1 MGQQLGVC
9 MISIY
14 YYPWAG
20 GAEKQAERL
29 GSWLVDHGVP
39 VMMVTRRFDDSPTYE
54 VRNGIHIYRIRTLPG
69 KAFASLSFTLFA
81 TLTLLRHR
89 KKFNVIHSHQ
99 VYSPTTIGWL
109 AARLLRYP
117 LIVNLHLGGA
127 EGDIQRLLR
136 NASTGKARLE
146 TLKRDASAF
155 IAISQEIA
163 QEMRDQDVPEAKIHF
178 LVNAVDPN
186 HFIPLNPEAK
196 LAMRRKLN
204 LPPDAPLVV
213 FVARLVEIKGA
224 EVLLKAWEQVP
235 APAHLVVIG
244 TGALEDKLKAQAAE
258 KLPGRVTFTGR
269 IENVDEYLQAADA
282 WTLPSF
288 GEGLPVS
295 LLEAMSVALPVVAT
309 PVGAIPEII
318 ESGVNGL
325 IVPTGDVDALAQ
337 ALTTAISRTDNTIT
351 MGKRARDLVLQQYS
365 LDAIGRSYLE
375 LYQATRL

>member
-1 MGQQLGVC
+1 MGQIRGVC
-9 MISIY
+9 MVSIY

-69 KAFASLSFTLFA
+69 KVLASLSFTVLA
-81 TLTLLRHR
+81 AWTMLRHR

-109 AARLLRYP
+109 VSRLLRYP

-127 EGDIQRLLR
+127 EGDIQRLMG
-136 NASTGKARLE
+136 AVTGKIRLE

-163 QEMRDQDVPEAKIHF
+163 QEMREQQVPADKIHF

-186 HFIPLNPEAK
+186 HFAPLTPEAK
-196 LAMRRKLN
+196 LVMRQKLN
-204 LPPDAPLVV
+204 LPLDVPIAV

-235 APAHLVVIG
+235 APAHLVIIG
-244 TGALEDKLKAQAAE
+244 TGALEEQLKAQAAA

-318 ESGVNGL
+318 QSGVNGL
-325 IVPTGDVDALAQ
+325 ITPVGDADALAE
-337 ALTTAISRTDNTIT
+337 ALTTALNGSESTLA
-351 MGKRARDLVLQQYS
+351 MGQRARDLVLQQYS
-365 LDAIGRSYLE
+365 LDAIGRSYLA
-375 LYQATRL
+375 LYQATLS